1 MRPNKTRWAIAL
13 FAVCALLAP
22 GVSAEELRVTVLEFD
37 APTAADEGRAAAFFG
52 TLRTQVAYHPT
63 LTLNDVP
70 PQRLDD
76 LLLAIGC
83 YALDEACAAQLADI
97 VGGDIL
103 VFGVIHDDEGSALEY
118 FDMRSGTT
126 SHRAE
131 VAPGQWPRTPEGES
145 VLARGV
151 LWGPVG
157 VLRVTSDPPGA
168 TVYFGDTELGETP
181 LEASALPLRRSEV
194 RVELEGYTSARRDVA
209 VDIEPTAENFT
220 LAVAVAADVTA
231 APSRQRE
238 RSNRAPSRTLPVV
251 VATAG
256 GLLTGAGVATSAL
269 FANAQRDFDAE
280 TASLEF
286 DAERALRLRD
296 EGERYATLT
305 NVLLPLGATALIG
318 GTTWALLRRRTAG
331 ADAQVAFVG
340 DGFSVRW

>member
-1 MRPNKTRWAIAL
+1 MRPNKTTWAIAL

-22 GVSAEELRVTVLEFD
+22 RVSAEELRVTVLEFD

-131 VAPGQWPRTPEGES
+131 VAPGQWPRTPEGEA

-157 VLRVTSDPPGA
+157 VLRVDSDPSGA
-168 TVYFGDTELGETP
+168 TVYFGDAQLGETP
-181 LEASALPLRRSEV
+181 LEASGLPLRRSEI

-220 LAVAVAADVTA
+220 LTVAVVADAPPT
-231 APSRQRE
+231 PSRQRE
-238 RSNRAPSRTLPVV
+238 RERPNAAPSRALPVV
-251 VATAG
+251 VATTG
-256 GLLTGAGVATSAL
+256 GLLTGAGVD
-269 FANAQRDFDAE
+269 RK
-280 TASLEF
+280 
-286 DAERALRLRD
+286 
-296 EGERYATLT
+296 
-305 NVLLPLGATALIG
+305 
-318 GTTWALLRRRTAG
+318 
-331 ADAQVAFVG
+331 
-340 DGFSVRW
+340 SVV